1 MAAQA
6 VALLLLAQ
14 STQQTERSV
23 NRVSILYSSVAEL
36 ATTLLQADVQAR
48 AYLLTHDP
56 HNRDDYDGLRLAVH
70 DQMAALYA
78 DSRPEPALAA
88 QVPELDLLANRL
100 LARLDAVVHRDAT
113 DAGTNDSEAFG
124 IAQKRFADAASE
136 RRAQELAGLTKLW
149 NVSAGVLAFAG
160 AFGLLLTAGLAV
172 IAQRHLALRI
182 ERVAQHASSYAAGTD
197 VDQTQLVEGTDE
209 IARLDSALQT
219 MAETITERE
228 RELRLALGEAQ
239 AASEA
244 KSTFVATMSH
254 EIRTPLNGV
263 IGMSELLLESPLT
276 EPEREYAQTIHASG
290 MLLLGIIN
298 DILDFSKISAGHLSL
313 ESKDID
319 LAAVA
324 GEVIGLFAAQA
335 KAKSL
340 TISTAIESGVP
351 DFVTGDELRLRQ
363 ILINIVGNAVKF
375 TAQGSISLTL
385 SAHDLGEG
393 RVAVTF
399 DVADTGVGVPEAMRE
414 TIFQP
419 FQQADMSKTRAIGGT
434 GLGLSIAREL
444 ATLMGGTIALR
455 DGPGGGSLFSVSIPF
470 ARSPSK
476 IDRPAE
482 PPAPA
487 PAPTLRMAN
496 VLLVEDNE
504 INQRVATRLLQRL
517 GLEPQIAANGVEAL
531 VALERSHYD
540 LVLMDLQMP
549 EMDGLE
555 ASIELRRREVVSGE
569 HIPIIAMTANVLPE
583 DRRAALSA
591 GMNDYLAKPV
601 TLAEL
606 QRVLQRWLPHQTVP
620 LIAKQANGR

>member
-1 MAAQA
+1 
-6 VALLLLAQ
+6 
-14 STQQTERSV
+14 
-23 NRVSILYSSVAEL
+23 
-36 ATTLLQADVQAR
+36 
-48 AYLLTHDP
+48 
-56 HNRDDYDGLRLAVH
+56 
-70 DQMAALYA
+70 
-78 DSRPEPALAA
+78 
-88 QVPELDLLANRL
+88 
-100 LARLDAVVHRDAT
+100 
-113 DAGTNDSEAFG
+113 
-124 IAQKRFADAASE
+124 
-136 RRAQELAGLTKLW
+136 
-149 NVSAGVLAFAG
+149 
-160 AFGLLLTAGLAV
+160 
-172 IAQRHLALRI
+172 
-182 ERVAQHASSYAAGTD
+182 
-197 VDQTQLVEGTDE
+197 
-209 IARLDSALQT
+209 
-219 MAETITERE
+219 
-228 RELRLALGEAQ
+228 
-239 AASEA
+239 
-244 KSTFVATMSH
+244 MSH

-263 IGMSELLLESPLT
+263 IGMSELLLESRLNAQ
-276 EPEREYAQTIHASG
+276 EREYAQTIHASG
-290 MLLLGIIN
+290 KLLLGIIN
-298 DILDFSKISAGHLSL
+298 DILDFSKISAGRLSL
-313 ESKDID
+313 ESREID

-324 GEVIGLFAAQA
+324 GEVSALFGAQA

-340 TISTAIESGVP
+340 GFSTAIESDVP
-351 DFVTGDELRLRQ
+351 AFVTGDELRLRQ
-363 ILINIVGNAVKF
+363 ILNTVIGNALKF

-487 PAPTLRMAN
+487 PTLRMAN

-555 ASIELRRREVVSGE
+555 ASIELRRREAGSGE